1 MGIVSI
7 KVVKLRRAV
16 SKSLLHR
23 FMSELS
29 SRTKGSGKIYF
40 TGGATALLLGFREQ
54 TVDIDIKIDPEPKGI
69 FEAIAAI
76 KNELDLNIELAAPSD
91 FIPASP
97 LWRDLASHI
106 TDVGGLSFFHYDF
119 ALQALAKIER
129 GFSHDLADASHF
141 ISKSYVSVEQLTGR
155 FKEIEPYLIRYP
167 AIDPKQFRSKL
178 DNFLS
183 SFNLECK

>member
-1 MGIVSI
+1 V
-7 KVVKLRRAV
+7 LQTV
-16 SKSLLHR
+16 SKSLLHK

-29 SRTKGSGKIYF
+29 RRTTGSGKIYF
-40 TGGATALLLGFREQ
+40 AGGATALLLGFREQ

-106 TDVGGLSFFHYDF
+106 TDVGDLSFFHYDL
-119 ALQALAKIER
+119 ALQALAKVER
-129 GFSHDLADASHF
+129 GFSHDLADASNLVA
-141 ISKSYVSVEQLTGR
+141 KGYVSVEQLMGR
-155 FKEIEPYLIRYP
+155 FDEIEPYLIRYP
-167 AIDPKQFRSKL
+167 AINPKQFKSKF

-183 SFNLECK
+183 SFSLESK